1 YYDVVIQYFLN
12 QHVLLLSMIYR
23 AVSKTKRKTQKA
35 VHGTMGDS
43 SGLACIRQS
52 LSKLYRFLYI
62 IESKRFCQRFL
73 SGY

>member
-1 YYDVVIQYFLN
+1 YDVVIQYFLN

>member
-1 YYDVVIQYFLN
+1 ISSPTLIDEEP
-12 QHVLLLSMIYR
+12 
-23 AVSKTKRKTQKA
+23 TKRKTQKA
-35 VHGTMGDS
+35 VHETMGDS

-62 IESKRFCQRFL
+62 IESKCFCQRFL

>member
-1 YYDVVIQYFLN
+1 
-12 QHVLLLSMIYR
+12 LLSMIYR
-23 AVSKTKRKTQKA
+23 AVFKTKRKTQKA